1 MGEGEND
8 VTPTIKLSRGIAL
21 NRDNKGN
28 GLPFVSGQT
37 IFGTELFYNKL
48 TADKFTKEPSLST
61 NGLRLY
67 LEHDNTDYPD
77 NPSRGYN
84 MILKASVDFGLAN
97 STQSWNSV
105 EAGYSHYFEMP
116 NFSWTRQNV
125 VALSAW
131 TAYSP
136 SWDSSQRGSNA
147 VLNKNAPPMW
157 EGARLGGFT
166 RMRAYDMNRFSDKA
180 AVYATAEYR
189 LIPELNPM
197 HDQKWSPVP
206 IDWFQMVLF
215 AEAGRVA
222 PEYNLVT
229 LTKDLKYDVGFSL
242 RALAA
247 NLPVRFEMAFGDEGS
262 NMWVMLKQPF

>member
-1 MGEGEND
+1 
-8 VTPTIKLSRGIAL
+8 
-21 NRDNKGN
+21 
-28 GLPFVSGQT
+28 
-37 IFGTELFYNKL
+37 
-48 TADKFTKEPSLST
+48 
-61 NGLRLY
+61 
-67 LEHDNTDYPD
+67 
-77 NPSRGYN
+77 
-84 MILKASVDFGLAN
+84 
-97 STQSWNSV
+97 
-105 EAGYSHYFEMP
+105 
-116 NFSWTRQNV
+116 
-125 VALSAW
+125 
-131 TAYSP
+131 
-136 SWDSSQRGSNA
+136 
-147 VLNKNAPPMW
+147 MW

-166 RMRAYDMNRFSDKA
+166 RIRAYDMNRFSDKA

-197 HDQKWSPVP
+197 HDQKWSPVH

-247 NLPVRFEMAFGDEGS
+247 NLPVRFEMKFGDEGS